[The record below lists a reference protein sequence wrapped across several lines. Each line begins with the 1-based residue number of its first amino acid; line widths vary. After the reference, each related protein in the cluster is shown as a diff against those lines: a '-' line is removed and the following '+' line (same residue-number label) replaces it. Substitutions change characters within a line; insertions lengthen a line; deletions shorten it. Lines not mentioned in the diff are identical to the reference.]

1 MLDLESLISSLGE
14 AAPSGEDLEYDA
26 DFAALEQAG
35 AGKPEQQY
43 GDTIIPAEAPDWRT
57 VHELASGLAQRTRD
71 LRVAVW
77 LLRSEARLHGLAA
90 AARALR
96 LLHGLLDTQWDT
108 VHPQLD
114 ASDGNDPTMRMNALA
129 PLVAA
134 GSVLADLRAATLAP
148 ERGSLTVRE
157 LELGLGKAEPHGDES
172 APSEAGALQALE
184 AILAQHADLAAEIT
198 ATQEAL
204 RGMAR
209 LLDDK
214 VGSLAPELTPLQR
227 LLKTVDDGIRRARG
241 DASADDST
249 ASEGDAGPGTPAG
262 GAPVRGAIAVPGS
275 INSRDDAMRML
286 EKVCE
291 WVERHEPSH
300 PAPLLIRRAHRLM
313 GMSFVEIMRNMA
325 PDGMG
330 QVQMIAGPDS
340 GIEY

>member
-43 GDTIIPAEAPDWRT
+43 GDTIIPAEEPDWRT
-57 VHELASGLAQRTRD
+57 VHQLATSLAQRTRD

-90 AARALR
+90 AAQALC
-96 LLHGLLDTQWDT
+96 LVQGLLERHWDT

-114 ASDGNDPTMRMNALA
+114 ASDGNDPTMRMNALV
-129 PLVAA
+129 PLASA
-134 GSVLADLRAATLAP
+134 SAVLADLRAATLAP

-172 APSEAGALQALE
+172 APSEAGALQAVE
-184 AILAQHADLAAEIT
+184 AVLAQHPELPATFGAAV
-198 ATQEAL
+198 EAA
-204 RGMAR
+204 RNMAR

-214 VGSLAPELTPLQR
+214 VGGQGPELTPLQR
-227 LLKTVDDGIRRARG
+227 LLKIVDEGLRRARG
-241 DASADDST
+241 EAPAEPTDAP
-249 ASEGDAGPGTPAG
+249 EAGAAG
-262 GAPVRGAIAVPGS
+262 GSTGGMAQRGTVAVPGS

-291 WVERHEPSH
+291 WVERNEPSH

-330 QVQMIAGPDS
+330 QVQMLAGPDS